1 MSCRDFLTFCSEFV
15 RFGSRRVVGTE
26 TVFNPMPDAVRKEVR
41 PPANRRHPGGRPTS
55 GRFARACCQ
64 HDFWMFR
71 PEGLSAASN
80 CRRCAPERKSPAQA
94 ARRPLRR
101 SARMD
106 PSDPDEEPRARPRSP
121 RSDGKETCALTMV
134 PGRTP
139 FPCPRFSLPERASR
153 LPRRLASRTG
163 IRPDGRKGGFL

>member
-41 PPANRRHPGGRPTS
+41 PPANRRHPGERPTS

-71 PEGLSAASN
+71 PEGLSATSN
-80 CRRCAPERKSPAQA
+80 GRRCAPRAEKPRASGPTPLAPIGTNGSQRSPH
-94 ARRPLRR
+94 
-101 SARMD
+101 
-106 PSDPDEEPRARPRSP
+106 EEPRARPRSL

-139 FPCPRFSLPERASR
+139 FCVPLAFPSPNARPAFRA
-153 LPRRLASRTG
+153 A
-163 IRPDGRKGGFL
+163 